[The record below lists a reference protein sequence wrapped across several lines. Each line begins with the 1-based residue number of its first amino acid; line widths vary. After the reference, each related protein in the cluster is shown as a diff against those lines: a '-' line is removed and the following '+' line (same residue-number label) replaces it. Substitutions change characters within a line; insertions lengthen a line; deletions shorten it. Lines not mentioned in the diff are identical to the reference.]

1 MILIDLLLRGLFRL
15 TARLLFLLLVISVLA
30 KILSFGV
37 AFYAEQHREEVE
49 NLASRVLGTPVQIGA
64 IETSWKGFTPRL
76 WLRQLAVG
84 GVNETLLL
92 GDVLVA
98 VNFSALPWWRDNLP
112 VSVVLTGT
120 RIRVERDARG
130 KTRVVGLIK
139 PTGLVN
145 PPALLLVRDATIEWL
160 DHKRNAHFEESH
172 LDFQLLSRG
181 NRAQLSIHSR
191 NRDLLIRGDIEGKLT
206 TPRWSAR
213 FWARGEQLHTSEPL
227 QPYLPEGYRIDN
239 LAMDFQAWSHWEN
252 GSHQSTRLQFRFD
265 EIRLHDTANRSL
277 AVRDFSGD
285 MLYRTHG
292 EERTLQLADL
302 SLRLGNTPR
311 WPNLDAAL
319 LVTCRQKLLGISSLD
334 LESMTTLIDYLPIS
348 EPQQDALRGIA
359 PQGQL
364 ERVRLALGPAP
375 DQWLARASVTGLQTT
390 PWKKLPGLGNLQGEL
405 FAEPDHVKLNLDS
418 PNARIDMRPLFRA
431 PIQLETLSG
440 ELEWHRTSPQGWTLK
455 SNDLHAGNADLQ
467 TFSRIL
473 LRKKSGQRP
482 FIDMQTDFH
491 DGNGSRAGNYYPV
504 GIMKKKLVKWLDEA
518 IMLGRI
524 PSGSFILHGPL
535 ASFPFHKTHDGHFEV
550 LFEVE
555 DLKLRYHSQ
564 WPPLEETQASVRFH
578 NNSLVIEADHARIY
592 DSAVES
598 VVARIPSLKPLTHL
612 DVTGQ
617 VDGPLTDEFRLLRE
631 TPLKATMA
639 QHVEGIDIQGNGHM
653 QIKLRIPFKSRNY
666 RFQGKLHLRDAAL
679 TLVRHRL
686 TISRLR
692 GELEIDNHGI
702 RSRELLGKALGAD
715 IEFSIEPGEHSTH
728 IDAQG
733 TIPASGLTRQ
743 YAEFALVKPTGATP
757 VHLELDLPNG
767 KAGEKVKETRLRIHS
782 DLQGLALELPP
793 PLGKRAAEKR
803 PLDAILAVTGTSRHF
818 RLRLGEELGLTLK
831 SAPGEEQD
839 LNIHLSRLPFR
850 HWVNWFGN
858 LPEPKGGGLQLKK
871 ARIQAD
877 RLDAYPLLASNLTL
891 ELERVSN
898 AWQGK
903 IRGGAI
909 AGRFHYDSS
918 TNDSKLSLNLDH
930 LKLVTEPGK
939 QARETSSESKN
950 VPVDPRK
957 IAALDLRSKEFW
969 FNKAALGKLR
979 LKTVHGPKGQLIE
992 KLDLSGGIARIEAS
1006 GAWIRIDDGSFTR
1019 LDGTLN
1025 TPDMGHFLKDAL
1037 LMDFLDGSKAYFSF
1051 DLSWPGAPY
1060 QFDLAS
1066 LEGRLQLD
1074 MTAGRVLNIK
1084 PGAAR
1089 ILGLLNVRA
1098 IGRRLQFGFKDVYE
1112 KELAFDTIMGSFQL
1126 DNGIIYTNDLEI
1138 SAPSSTIRIAGSTN
1152 LASRTHDQ
1160 VVTVSPHFDS
1170 TLPLAG
1176 AIVGGPTTGL
1186 VLLLAQQVLA
1196 GKLEE
1201 MQRITYSITGP
1212 WDEPEVKPLK
1222 RKKPARKTQD
1232 VSAHESTPVF
1242 RTQPAP
1248 DFLLPHHHA
1257 GERHG
1262 TKRCH

>member
-1 MILIDLLLRGLFRL
+1 MILIGLLLRGLLRL

-37 AFYAEQHREEVE
+37 AFYAEHHREEVE
-49 NLASRVLGTPVQIGA
+49 NLASRVLGTRVQIGA
-64 IETSWKGFTPRL
+64 IETSWRGFTPRL

-84 GVNETLLL
+84 SVNETLLL

-98 VNFSALPWWRDNLP
+98 VNFRALPWWRDNLP
-112 VSVVLTGT
+112 ISVVLTGA

-139 PTGLVN
+139 STGSVN
-145 PPALLLVRDATIEWL
+145 PPALLLVRDATIEWV
-160 DHKRNAHFEESH
+160 DHKRNARFEEPH

-191 NRDLLIRGDIEGKLT
+191 GRDLLIRGDIEGKLT

-213 FWARGEQLHTSEPL
+213 FWARGEQLRTSEPL
-227 QPYLPEGYRIDN
+227 QPYLPQGYRIDD
-239 LAMDFQAWSHWEN
+239 LAFDFQAWSHWEN
-252 GSHQSTRLQFRFD
+252 GSHRSTRLRFRFD
-265 EIRLHDTANRSL
+265 GIWLHDTANRSL
-277 AVRDFSGD
+277 AIRDFEGD

-292 EERTLQLADL
+292 EERTLQLSDL
-302 SLRLGNTPR
+302 SFQLGNAPR
-311 WPNLDAAL
+311 WPDMDAAL
-319 LVTCRQKLLGISSLD
+319 LVTGRQKLIGISFLD
-334 LESMTTLIDYLPIS
+334 LEHLETLVDYLPLA
-348 EPQQDALRGIA
+348 EPQRETLRGIA

-364 ERVRLALGPAP
+364 ERLRLVLGPGP
-375 DQWLARASVTGLQTT
+375 DRWLVRASVTGLQTSR
-390 PWKKLPGLGNLQGEL
+390 WQKLPGLGNFQGEL
-405 FAEPDHVKLNLDS
+405 FAEPDHVKLTLDS

-431 PIQLETLSG
+431 PIRLETLSG

-455 SNDLHAGNADLQ
+455 SDGLHAGNADLQ
-467 TFSRIL
+467 TFSRLRIL
-473 LRKKSGQRP
+473 KEPGRSL
-482 FIDMQTDFH
+482 FIDMQTDFR

-518 IMLGRI
+518 IVLGRI

-550 LFEVE
+550 LFQAEN
-555 DLKLRYHSQ
+555 LTLRYHDQ

-592 DSAVES
+592 DSTVKE
-598 VVARIPSLKPLTHL
+598 VVAQIPSLKPLTHL
-612 DVTGQ
+612 DITGQ

-631 TPLKATMA
+631 TPLKATLA
-639 QHVEGIDIQGNGHM
+639 QHVEGIDIKGNGRL
-653 QIKLRIPFKSRNY
+653 QVKLRIPFKSRNY
-666 RFQGKLHLRDAAL
+666 RFEGKLRLENAAL
-679 TLVRHRL
+679 TLTRHKL
-686 TISRLR
+686 TVSRLR

-702 RSRELLGKALGAD
+702 RSRKLLGQALGAEV
-715 IEFSIEPGEHSTH
+715 EFSITPGEESTR
-728 IDAQG
+728 IDARG
-733 TIPASGLTRQ
+733 TVPASGLIRQ
-743 YAEFALVKPTGATP
+743 HAEFALLKPEGATP

-767 KAGEKVKETRLRIHS
+767 KAGEKVKETRLRIRS

-803 PLDAILAVTGTSRHF
+803 PLDATLAVTKTMRRF
-818 RLRLGEELGLTLK
+818 TLRMGNELGVTLT
-831 SAPGEEQD
+831 AGPGEESD
-839 LNIHLSRLPFR
+839 LSLHLSDLQLR
-850 HWVNWFGN
+850 HWVNWFGSLTGRADGA
-858 LPEPKGGGLQLKK
+858 LPLKK
-871 ARIQAD
+871 VRVQAD
-877 RLDAYPLLASNLTL
+877 RLEAYPLLASDLTL
-891 ELERVSN
+891 DLERN
-898 AWQGK
+898 AHSWRGE
-903 IRGGAI
+903 IRSDAI
-909 AGRFHYDSS
+909 AGRFHYDPRRD
-918 TNDSKLSLNLDH
+918 DSRLSLNLDH
-930 LKLVTEPGK
+930 LKLVTKPGK
-939 QARETSSESKN
+939 KTRKPPDTSGN

-979 LKTVHGPKGQLIE
+979 LKTVHGPNGQLIE

-1025 TPDMGHFLKDAL
+1025 TPDMGRFLRDAL

-1051 DLSWPGAPY
+1051 DLSWHGAPY

-1066 LEGRLQLD
+1066 LEGSLQLD
-1074 MTAGRVLNIK
+1074 MTAGRFLNIK

-1112 KELAFDTIMGSFQL
+1112 KGLAFDTIMGSFQL

-1152 LASRTHDQ
+1152 LVSHTHDQ
-1160 VVTVSPHFDS
+1160 VVTVSPRFDS
-1170 TLPLAG
+1170 TLPVAG

-1186 VLLLAQQVLA
+1186 VVLLAQQVLA

-1212 WDEPEVKPLK
+1212 WEEPEVKPLK
-1222 RKKPARKTQD
+1222 RKKPARKPRD
-1232 VSAHESTPVF
+1232 ILNP
-1242 RTQPAP
+1242 
-1248 DFLLPHHHA
+1248 
-1257 GERHG
+1257 
-1262 TKRCH
+1262 